1 VQAQELL
8 RTLQG
13 RGARLRVAQDGRLG
27 IEPSSVLTD
36 ELRAE
41 VRANRD
47 ALVEALRPQ
56 PAQASV
62 SDLTDAP
69 AIAVREQIGAVL
81 LRSPRFGEAEVW
93 VVLEP
98 SMAPEL
104 LAEEAGRSEP
114 RPVLLAEDVAKLRGK
129 SDEMIRASLRV
140 LAVFPS
146 ARLVQ

>member
-1 VQAQELL
+1 MHAQELL
-8 RTLQG
+8 HTLEA
-13 RGARLRVAQDGRLG
+13 RGARLRVAEGGRLG
-27 IEPSSVLTD
+27 IQPASALTD

-81 LRSPRFGEAEVW
+81 IRSPRFGEVW
-93 VVLEP
+93 VVLEGR
-98 SMAPEL
+98 MLWEL
-104 LAEEAGRSEP
+104 LAEEQA
-114 RPVLLAEDVAKLRGK
+114 RPVPRLVLRGDQIARLKGK
-129 SDEMIRASLRV
+129 SDDAIRAVLNT
-140 LAVFPS
+140 LAVFPE
-146 ARLVQ
+146 AEIRA